1 MRQIWWDLG
10 LFSCSTVLTLE
21 ASVCKV
27 DPSPFL
33 GLAFSSFQCFD
44 NVFPI
49 KLSRSSTCYIICHQ
63 YMKCM
68 FNTCYSII
76 VSLLFYFNVFDNTNI
91 PVYFVNMIPDKM
103 LDLFWPCITLAALCS
118 AKKMDYL
125 KSLPAAAFMIL
136 LTRKSCWRHT
146 DISQAS

>member
-1 MRQIWWDLG
+1 MGPGFIQLLHCSHFGSLCLQSWPSTISLSR
-10 LFSCSTVLTLE
+10 LFV
-21 ASVCKV
+21 
-27 DPSPFL
+27 
-33 GLAFSSFQCFD
+33 FSQCFD
-44 NVFPI
+44 SVLPI
-49 KLSRSSTCYIICHQ
+49 KLSLSSTCYNICHQ

-68 FNTCYSII
+68 SNTCYSII

-91 PVYFVNMIPDKM
+91 PVYFVNMMPDKM